1 MTKQSPSDAPAWL
14 AMRPRDRMYEFA
26 LDRIAILS
34 DFATR
39 NCREP
44 SCGTRD
50 EDGEVASC
58 KSPHCGERR
67 MEEHHQREL
76 QIMRDVCA
84 LIEWLERAELQRAAE
99 AAKGKGR
106 KS

>member
-1 MTKQSPSDAPAWL
+1 
-14 AMRPRDRMYEFA
+14 MYDYA

-34 DFATR
+34 DFGTR

-44 SCGTRD
+44 TCGARD
-50 EDGEVASC
+50 EDGVLVSC
-58 KSPHCGERR
+58 NSKHCGERR

-76 QIMRDVCA
+76 QIMRDVRA
-84 LIEWLERAELQRAAE
+84 LVEWLERAELERTAE
-99 AAKGKGR
+99 ADKKSKGR

>member
-1 MTKQSPSDAPAWL
+1 
-14 AMRPRDRMYEFA
+14 MRPRDRMYDFV

-50 EDGEVASC
+50 EEGNVISC
-58 KSPHCGERR
+58 TSEHCGERR
-67 MEEHHQREL
+67 IAEDHQREL
-76 QIMRDVCA
+76 QVMRDMRA
-84 LIEWLERAELQRAAE
+84 LIEWLERAELERAAE
-99 AAKGKGR
+99 ADKKSKGR
-106 KS
+106 KP